1 MPKQKCRMCM
11 NDAEVFVTRD
21 SLDSINII
29 SGRTVL
35 GGDLI
40 CKKCAIYRYTMGGS
54 ETYMVITSIG
64 NMTL

>member
-1 MPKQKCRMCM
+1 MPIKCRMCPR
-11 NDAEVFVTRD
+11 DAEVFITRD
-21 SLDSINII
+21 TLDSVNII

-40 CKKCAIYRYTMGGS
+40 CKRCAVSRYTMGGS